1 MKLGLSQ
8 LIDPRLIPLVDST
21 REFYQKRGMGR
32 GPSSWNELQ
41 SIRDAAKLPAPS
53 SPPAEVEVVGC
64 GDRTVP
70 VRIHLPTSTAPSG
83 VFLDIHGGGFY
94 LGSAAASDV
103 RNRELADTLGI
114 VVISVDYR
122 LAPENPWPAAPDD
135 CETAAL
141 WLAEHAADR
150 FGTRRLAI
158 GGFSAGATLAMATL
172 VRLRDRGTTAFS
184 AAVLQFGTYDLS
196 GQTPSGRLIADEYF
210 IEAYA
215 GAEPDRA
222 QPDFSPIYADPVN
235 LPPVLIIVGEEDI
248 LLRDN
253 LAMAAQLSA
262 ASVDVDLRIYPAA
275 PHGFTGHATPMAGAA
290 LDDLHTWLD
299 DQIRPVR
306 RDAVEATP
314 PLTGDTTAALSN
326 VP

>member
-8 LIDPRLIPLVDST
+8 LIDPLLIPLVDST
-21 REFYQKRGMGR
+21 RAFYEKRGMGR

-41 SIRDAAKLPAPS
+41 SIRDAAKPPAPS
-53 SPPAEVEVVGC
+53 NPPADVEIVGY
-64 GDRTVP
+64 GDRAVP
-70 VRIHLPTSTAPSG
+70 VRIHLPTSTAPRG

-94 LGSAAASDV
+94 MGSAAGSDV

-114 VVISVDYR
+114 VVVSVDYR

-141 WLAEHAADR
+141 WLAEHAAGR
-150 FGTRRLAI
+150 FGTHRLAI
-158 GGFSAGATLAMATL
+158 GGFSAGATLAMTTL
-172 VRLRDRGTTAFS
+172 VRLRGRGMTAFS
-184 AAVLQFGTYDLS
+184 AAALQFGTYDLS

-215 GAEPDRA
+215 GSAPDRTD
-222 QPDFSPIYADPVN
+222 PDFSPIYADPAN

-262 ASVDVDLRIYPAA
+262 AGVDVDMRIYPAA
-275 PHGFTGHATPMAGAA
+275 PHGFTGHATPMANAA

-299 DQIRPVR
+299 NQI
-306 RDAVEATP
+306 
-314 PLTGDTTAALSN
+314 GQ
-326 VP
+326 